1 MVGGVKALILL
12 LVVVC
17 VGCGG
22 GKHHVSL
29 VQGKVATLERTWKE
43 VYNRAAKQKDVK
55 QRIKD
60 KAAAYKMFHTELS
73 NIDISNCPNDY
84 KQAFEEHASVVGLL
98 SEAWNKYELKSVAEA
113 LVLEKERVSAGEHMN
128 RIYHD
133 HIN

>member
-1 MVGGVKALILL
+1 MKNTL
-12 LVVVC
+12 LVIAVLFVG
-17 VGCGG
+17 GCGG
-22 GKHHVSL
+22 NHHVSL
-29 VQGKVATLERTWKE
+29 VQSKVATLERTWKE

-60 KAAAYKMFHTELS
+60 KAAAYKMFHAELS
-73 NIDISNCPNDY
+73 NIDISNCPDDY
-84 KQAFEEHASVVGLL
+84 KQAFEKHASVVGLL